1 MPAYNF
7 IELGTNPFAIT
18 AGRVI
23 ALQQD
28 GKDKLKNAYS
38 TLIANK
44 TTPAPQDQLAEAPAT
59 PEAPQAVEN
68 LDIVEQPVQPAIDIP
83 TTSAPADFQPAPESL
98 NPNTPIEEMIAPF
111 DMNAQVQPAVEP
123 AAAPAVDT
131 PPAVNEL
138 AAVNEPAPVN
148 VLSDAEFIKEFENLV
163 NRTGIRQQTIKEQM
177 RRRLEDLLM
186 QAKNMD
192 YIEDKVN
199 EMADVVKATNE
210 VVKASNNLNQSIQN
224 QPVNPTPTTP
234 IQPTTQNPT
243 LNLQQAA

>member
-7 IELGTNPFAIT
+7 IELGTFPFTIA

-28 GKDKLKNAYS
+28 GKDKLKKAYN
-38 TLIANK
+38 TLMANK
-44 TTPAPQDQLAEAPAT
+44 TAPQDQLAETPAV
-59 PEAPQAVEN
+59 PEVPQAVEN
-68 LDIVEQPVQPAIDIP
+68 LDIVEQPTIDTP

-98 NPNTPIEEMIAPF
+98 NPNTPIEDMIAPF
-111 DMNAQVQPAVEP
+111 DMNAQAQPAVEP
-123 AAAPAVDT
+123 AAAPVVDT
-131 PPAVNEL
+131 PP
-138 AAVNEPAPVN
+138 AVNEPAPVN

-234 IQPTTQNPT
+234 IQPAVQNPT

>member
-7 IELGTNPFAIT
+7 IELGTNPFTIA

-28 GKDKLKNAYS
+28 GKDKLKNAYN
-38 TLIANK
+38 TLKANK
-44 TTPAPQDQLAEAPAT
+44 TAQAQPAEAPAM
-59 PEAPQAVEN
+59 PEVPQAVEN
-68 LDIVEQPVQPAIDIP
+68 LDIAEQPAIDIP

-98 NPNTPIEEMIAPF
+98 NPNTPIEDMIAPF
-111 DMNAQVQPAVEP
+111 DMNAQAQPAVEP
-123 AAAPAVDT
+123 AIAPAADVQPT
-131 PPAVNEL
+131 
-138 AAVNEPAPVN
+138 VNEPAPVN

-224 QPVNPTPTTP
+224 QPANPT
-234 IQPTTQNPT
+234 PTTQNPT

>member
-1 MPAYNF
+1 MPGYNF
-7 IELGTNPFAIT
+7 IELGTNPFTIA

-28 GKDKLKNAYS
+28 GKDKLKNAYNALK
-38 TLIANK
+38 TNKAAIAS
-44 TTPAPQDQLAEAPAT
+44 QDQLVEEPAV
-59 PEAPQAVEN
+59 PEVPQEVEN
-68 LDIVEQPVQPAIDIP
+68 LDIVEQPVQPAVDIS
-83 TTSAPADFQPAPESL
+83 TNSAPADFQPAPESL
-98 NPNTPIEEMIAPF
+98 NPNTPIEDMIAPF
-111 DMNAQVQPAVEP
+111 DMNAQAQPTVEP
-123 AAAPAVDT
+123 VAVPAVDT
-131 PPAVNEL
+131 PP
-138 AAVNEPAPVN
+138 AVNEPAPVN

-234 IQPTTQNPT
+234 IQPTVQNPT